1 MKSRKDLYISFEDE
15 AVIAVDKPAGLP
27 AIPIP
32 NSEIDSAWSVLSGM
46 LKKKRARAYVVH
58 RIDRFTSGLMLFA
71 KTEGDR
77 DVMVKQFLAHT
88 PVREYL
94 AVVRGKLPQ
103 KEGTMVH
110 YFRKEGLFQ
119 RKRPDKEPGAA
130 RAELR
135 YRVERP
141 LRNASLVRV
150 SIITG
155 LQNQIRAQFSAAGH
169 PIIGD
174 RKYNPE
180 EAKEKHIAR
189 VALHS
194 AHLEFRHPRT
204 KKVIVV
210 ESEPPSDFKS
220 LVKMLSPKPPKPEK
234 PETPGPA

>member
-1 MKSRKDLYISFEDE
+1 MKSRKELFISFEDE
-15 AVIAVDKPAGLP
+15 SVIAVDKPAGLP

-32 NSEIDSAWSVLSGM
+32 NSEADSAWSMLSAM
-46 LKKKRARAYVVH
+46 LKRKRARAYVVH

-94 AVVRGKLPQ
+94 AVVRGKLPE
-103 KEGTMVH
+103 KEGVMVH
-110 YFRKEGLFQ
+110 HFRKEGLFQ
-119 RKRPDKEPGAA
+119 RVRPAGEPGSA

-141 LRNASLVRV
+141 LRGASLVRV
-150 SIITG
+150 SIVTG

-169 PIIGD
+169 PVIGD

-180 EAKEKHIAR
+180 EAKEKHIDR

-204 KKVIVV
+204 RKMIVV
-210 ESEPPSDFKS
+210 ESEPPPDFKS
-220 LVKMLSPKPPKPEK
+220 LVKMLSPKPPKPQK
-234 PETPGPA
+234 PAQG

>member
-1 MKSRKDLYISFEDE
+1 MKTRKELFISFEDE
-15 AVIAVDKPAGLP
+15 SVVAVSKPAGLP

-32 NSEIDSAWSVLSGM
+32 NSEGDSAWSLLSGM
-46 LKKKRARAYVVH
+46 LKRRKARAFVVH

-77 DVMVKQFLAHT
+77 DVMVKQFLAHI

-94 AVVRGKLPQ
+94 AVVRGKLPV

-119 RKRPDKEPGAA
+119 RLRPDNEPGSA

-141 LRNASLVRV
+141 LRDASLVRV
-150 SIITG
+150 SIVTG

-180 EAKEKHIAR
+180 EAKAKHIDR

-204 KKVIVV
+204 KKLIVV
-210 ESEPPSDFKS
+210 ESEPPPDFKS
-220 LVKMLSPKPPKPEK
+220 LVKMLSPKPPKPNK
-234 PETPGPA
+234 PGPA